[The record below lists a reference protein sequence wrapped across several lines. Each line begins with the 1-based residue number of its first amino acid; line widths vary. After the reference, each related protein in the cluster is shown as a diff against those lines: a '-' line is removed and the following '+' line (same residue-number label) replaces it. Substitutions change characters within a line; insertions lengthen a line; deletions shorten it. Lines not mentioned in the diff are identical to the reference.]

1 RTALHRVH
9 AGRVL
14 SDLQFHQPGRG
25 RGMRELQR
33 EIPRT
38 RHDRDHGPPLAGRR
52 IAGRGIPA
60 PDLAAEPGEGEGP
73 GRRGRRGDGLV
84 NMENT
89 YRNILR
95 LQQDE
100 LKARETSLRG
110 RIDAFRRELESREK
124 AFGQLKERESDIVR
138 KEDEFRSVMN
148 RVHERQRELEKREE
162 LLRDKG
168 RLLDERHH
176 ALSGGEV
183 DLERKRWELEQK
195 ASGGRP
201 ATKEESTITVRS
213 DSEIGELKS
222 RMVQLEEQM
231 ERLMDERNELVEQQ
245 KEVLRLRDE
254 LKVVMKDVDDL
265 LGDLPPDKIRTF
277 AQSKKFALYEK
288 ILERLEL

>member
-1 RTALHRVH
+1 MRSRDPARRTSVRPLRTALHRVH
-9 AGRVL
+9 AGCVL

-73 GRRGRRGDGLV
+73 GRRGRRGAGFVPRVGRVGRRHGGVPLEARGTVRPDARTAEATSRADG
-84 NMENT
+84 
-89 YRNILR
+89 RPDR
-95 LQQDE
+95 SRSRSDQ
-100 LKARETSLRG
+100 G
-110 RIDAFRRELESREK
+110 PRI
-124 AFGQLKERESDIVR
+124 
-138 KEDEFRSVMN
+138 
-148 RVHERQRELEKREE
+148 
-162 LLRDKG
+162 
-168 RLLDERHH
+168 LDERHH
-176 ALSGGEV
+176 ALSGGEG

-231 ERLMDERNELVEQQ
+231 ERLMDERNKLVEQQ
-245 KEVLRLRDE
+245 KELLRLRDE

>member
-1 RTALHRVH
+1 MRSRDPARRTSVRPLRTALHRVH

-25 RGMRELQR
+25 RGMRELQC
-33 EIPRT
+33 EIPGT

-168 RLLDERHH
+168 RL
-176 ALSGGEV
+176 
-183 DLERKRWELEQK
+183 
-195 ASGGRP
+195 
-201 ATKEESTITVRS
+201 
-213 DSEIGELKS
+213 
-222 RMVQLEEQM
+222 
-231 ERLMDERNELVEQQ
+231 
-245 KEVLRLRDE
+245 RDE